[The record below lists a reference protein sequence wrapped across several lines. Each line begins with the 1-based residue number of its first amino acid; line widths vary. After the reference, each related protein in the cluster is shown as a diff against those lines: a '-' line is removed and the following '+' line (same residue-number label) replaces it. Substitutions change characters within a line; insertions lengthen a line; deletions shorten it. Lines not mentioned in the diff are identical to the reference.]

1 MKIWN
6 QIRPRFGSAI
16 MPLLTVLMLAY
27 FGYHAL
33 EGDHGMKAWLQLTA
47 EKAQLAETAADIRAR
62 REALEN
68 KVALLKPDNLDPDLL
83 AERVREMLGFSHE
96 NEVILFHEPEPARP
110 AKPENP

>member
-1 MKIWN
+1 MKMWN
-6 QIRPRFGSAI
+6 AIRPRLGSAM

-33 EGDHGMKAWLQLTA
+33 EGDHGMKAWLRLTA
-47 EKAQLAETAADIRAR
+47 EKAQLSETAADVRAR
-62 REALEN
+62 REAIEN

-96 NEVILFHEPEPARP
+96 NEVILFHGPAAAEQPER
-110 AKPENP
+110 